1 MLFGLR
7 ETTEPLRVVAIF
19 AGFKYGHV
27 TVRYSPQRDLWA
39 MPRHRMAPPGGLSVL
54 PGPVL
59 AGGESSEWATR
70 ITLIPRFQTPHEP
83 SQPQSQNRTLRNG
96 SASDRKG
103 PTPRKDE
110 HTGNNTVVNAIP
122 RTVHRKCVTR
132 EPFPFKVGYSHKQMT
147 LDLVSSISQ
156 LALQASEGQNFE
168 DKIAH
173 ELPAMKDEMMGRG
186 RSYKTRAAHQM
197 LDGKA
202 QSRQ

>member
-1 MLFGLR
+1 MLFGLH
-7 ETTEPLRVVAIF
+7 ETAEPLRVVAIF

-83 SQPQSQNRTLRNG
+83 SQPQSQNGTLRNG
-96 SASDRKG
+96 LASDRKG

-110 HTGNNTVVNAIP
+110 HTGNNTVTNAIP
-122 RTVHRKCVTR
+122 RIVYRKCVAR
-132 EPFPFKVGYSHKQMT
+132 MLKSRFHSEYLQPQAN
-147 LDLVSSISQ
+147 DSSICYQGVGAWADYDIRLTRLHARPWVGSS
-156 LALQASEGQNFE
+156 LLWVAL
-168 DKIAH
+168 H
-173 ELPAMKDEMMGRG
+173 RC
-186 RSYKTRAAHQM
+186 R
-197 LDGKA
+197 
-202 QSRQ
+202 

>member
-1 MLFGLR
+1 MCATLRPPAPSEHSPRSTGSSRAFLALAMLFGLR

-27 TVRYSPQRDLWA
+27 TVRYSPKRDLWA

-110 HTGNNTVVNAIP
+110 HTGNSVVTNAIP
-122 RTVHRKCVTR
+122 RIVYRKCVTQ

-147 LDLVSSISQ
+147 L
-156 LALQASEGQNFE
+156 ALSPLRSLDRNF
-168 DKIAH
+168 
-173 ELPAMKDEMMGRG
+173 
-186 RSYKTRAAHQM
+186 
-197 LDGKA
+197 
-202 QSRQ
+202 